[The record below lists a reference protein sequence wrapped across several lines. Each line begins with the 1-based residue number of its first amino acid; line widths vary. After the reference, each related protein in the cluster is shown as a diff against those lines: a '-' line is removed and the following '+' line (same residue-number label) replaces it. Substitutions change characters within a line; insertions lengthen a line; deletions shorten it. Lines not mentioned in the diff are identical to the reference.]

1 MIKKSIFILS
11 IFVLAI
17 IVWYSPILFK
27 GYSPYG
33 LSVGALL
40 SQNLYENNSYSLE
53 NNLDVVLSSS
63 LIKEQGRFSTYG
75 NKLTPKIYSQ
85 IFKIIGL
92 PGANNLILLSIF
104 VNSLA
109 LIIFTS
115 LILYLFNFKTAGIF
129 SLVYIFLPF
138 NWQLASSFCSYEF
151 ALLFLSLFFLLFFYG
166 LKNKYNYIYIPI
178 SGIFLAL
185 ACLSKEAL
193 FLIIP
198 FFLLFLWFKKQKKS
212 LLYIFIPFIII
223 FAIFWLP
230 DISHNSYINLFSSN
244 TSKEVKSADLH
255 LYPDP
260 YTYYFGQ
267 EEFLADLQKKI
278 DNNEIVLIEELDR
291 IKELKNVGV
300 GEISLLDRMRVGSI
314 IGSRH
319 IFRFISLEDIG
330 GSFILFLILLG
341 LCNLKQKNKYLY
353 HFFIYWVISIIFL
366 MSFIVLV
373 VRNHLMDFNWA
384 IALLISLGLVFLIK
398 LISDYFNLKKKKQ
411 IFLYIALLFII
422 IYHLILVNHV
432 TWSRIY
438 DNSNVLK
445 TQAYSQEIKK
455 LNIAD
460 NDIIAINL
468 NSDSMY
474 SLNYLT
480 DKSFVI
486 FRSETI
492 ESLLKENK
500 LNWAFEQFNVKYV
513 LGYSDE
519 LNKKII
525 KQVDV
530 VNIASDSIDSVEPDI
545 SRNKGWLM
553 NLVN

>member
-1 MIKKSIFILS
+1 M
-11 IFVLAI
+11 
-17 IVWYSPILFK
+17 
-27 GYSPYG
+27 
-33 LSVGALL
+33 
-40 SQNLYENNSYSLE
+40 
-53 NNLDVVLSSS
+53 
-63 LIKEQGRFSTYG
+63 
-75 NKLTPKIYSQ
+75 
-85 IFKIIGL
+85 
-92 PGANNLILLSIF
+92 
-104 VNSLA
+104 
-109 LIIFTS
+109 
-115 LILYLFNFKTAGIF
+115 
-129 SLVYIFLPF
+129 
-138 NWQLASSFCSYEF
+138 
-151 ALLFLSLFFLLFFYG
+151 SLFFLLFFYG